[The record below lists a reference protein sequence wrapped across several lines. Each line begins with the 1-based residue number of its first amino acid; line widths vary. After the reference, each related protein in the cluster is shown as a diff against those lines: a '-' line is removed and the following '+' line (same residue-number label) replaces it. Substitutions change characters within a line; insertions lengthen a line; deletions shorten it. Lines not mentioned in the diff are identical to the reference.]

1 MGYLIAHDYLKSI
14 QDLSLAQVVSGND
27 YFRTRTEL
35 AAQAELTSY
44 LTQKYDLPKEFTD
57 TQVYD
62 PTKSYNAADRV
73 YLDADAYS
81 TGSTYAL
88 GVLTLNNGA
97 VYECST
103 AITIPENFDAAHW
116 TKLGNQFDIFYANYP
131 YPVFSLV
138 TGTYKKGTIV
148 FWNNH
153 TYTALQNTAYYSHE
167 DLLQFYQQT
176 AVPFPNVF
184 PDDPVSGSKYW
195 HDNGQ
200 YAVPAG
206 NLLTD
211 PPEATIEFLQAR
223 DDWEIEEGVTSGL
236 VTGATSFYTTA
247 VQSDTLKGW
256 TWGLERIGYGT
267 MYLGVDYRVVTDVNL
282 DRFGFELLQSG
293 DTIQP
298 GEKFVFHF
306 IPIITVTAP
315 TAPASGLTVAQIIL
329 QYFTKG
335 DNRNQQILMF
345 YVDLTLYHLYSRIA
359 PKSIPEVRVD
369 RYNAAIKWC
378 RMASTGDITAN
389 LIRIQPPQGQRIRS
403 GSQIRQ
409 VNSY

>member
-27 YFRTRTEL
+27 YFRTSVEL
-35 AAQAELTSY
+35 AAQAELASY
-44 LTQKYDLPKEFTD
+44 LTQKYDLPKEFTS
-57 TQVYD
+57 TLPYD
-62 PTKSYNAADRV
+62 PTRTYNAADRV
-73 YLDADAYS
+73 YLDAAAYS
-81 TGSTYAL
+81 TGAAYAL
-88 GVLTLNNGA
+88 GAMVLQNGK

-103 AITIPENFDAAHW
+103 AIVAPENFDPAHW
-116 TKLGNQFDIFYANYP
+116 TLLGNQFDIFFANYP
-131 YPVFSLV
+131 YPVFNLV
-138 TGTYKKGTIV
+138 NGTYKKGTIV

-176 AVPFPNVF
+176 AVPFTNVF

-211 PPEATIEFLQAR
+211 PPEQTIEFIQAR
-223 DDWEIEEGVTSGL
+223 DDWEIEEGVTPGL
-236 VTGATSFYTTA
+236 VLNATTFFTTA
-247 VQSDTLKGW
+247 AQSDTLKGW
-256 TWGLERIGYGT
+256 GWGLERIGYGT
-267 MYLGVDYRVVTDVNL
+267 MYLNVDYEKVTDPIL
-282 DRFGFELLQSG
+282 DQFGFRLLQPG
-293 DTIQP
+293 DKVQL

-306 IPIITVTAP
+306 IPIVTTTAP

-345 YVDLTLYHLYSRIA
+345 YIDLTLYHLYSRIA
-359 PKSIPEVRVD
+359 PKSIPQVRTD

-378 RMASTGDITAN
+378 KMAGVGDITAD
-389 LIRIQPPQGQRIRS
+389 LIRIQPPQGMRIRS